1 MIGYIAAILLLPVVL
16 VWVFEPILLAIGV
29 PFWVAVAGTYVLWA
43 CLFANRARRDG
54 WLVEDAEPGGDA

>member
-29 PFWVAVAGTYVLWA
+29 PFWLGVMGAYLLWA
-43 CLFANRARRDG
+43 CLFANRARREG
-54 WLVEDAEPGGDA
+54 WLTKVGGDGQ